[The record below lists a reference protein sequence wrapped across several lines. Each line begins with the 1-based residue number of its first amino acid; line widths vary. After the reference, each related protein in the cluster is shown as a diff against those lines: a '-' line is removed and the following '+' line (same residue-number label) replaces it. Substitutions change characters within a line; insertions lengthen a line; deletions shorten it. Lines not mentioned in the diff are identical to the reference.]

1 MMRTAAVAWLILL
14 GLQVAWADDKPAKD
28 EAAIRA
34 AVQSYVAAY
43 NRGDAKALADHWS
56 EGGQWISPSGQRFRG
71 RAAIEKEMWAMFAE
85 SKGLK
90 VEVVDP
96 KIRFLSADVAIEE
109 GTARVLRAGEAPE
122 QSTYIAIHVKKDGQ
136 WKLDSV
142 RETELPEVPPL
153 QENMKELEWMVG
165 DWVDQSPDA
174 AVETS
179 VAWTRNKAFLI
190 ARFKVSAAGG
200 DALEGQQ
207 IIGWDP
213 AAKAFRSWMFDCD
226 GGFGEGVCWSH
237 RDNRWIV
244 KFHQTLPD
252 GREAS
257 STNIY
262 TRVDANSYTW
272 QSIGRQLDGEFLPN
286 VEEVK
291 VVRKGTGAEEKPAG
305 KT

>member
-1 MMRTAAVAWLILL
+1 MLVSLPVVSAGEER
-14 GLQVAWADDKPAKD
+14 AKD

-43 NRGDAKALADHWS
+43 NRGDAKALAAHWS
-56 EGGQWISPSGQRFRG
+56 DGGQWVSPSGGRIQG
-71 RAAIEKEMWAMFAE
+71 RAAIEKEMRAVFADG
-85 SKGLK
+85 KGLK

-109 GTARVLRAGEAPE
+109 GTARVLRAGEPPE
-122 QSTYIAIHVKKDGQ
+122 QSTYLAIHVKKDGQ

-142 RETELPEVPPL
+142 RETEVPDSPPR

-179 VAWTRNKAFLI
+179 VSWTRNKAFLL
-190 ARFKVSAAGG
+190 ARFKVSTAGA
-200 DALEGQQ
+200 DELEGQQ
-207 IIGWDP
+207 VIGWDP
-213 AAKAFRSWMFDCD
+213 AAKVFRSWMFDYD
-226 GGFGEGVCWSH
+226 GGFGEGVWN
-237 RDNRWIV
+237 RKGNRWIV
-244 KFHQTLPD
+244 KFRQTLPD

-257 STNIY
+257 ATNIY
-262 TRVDANSYTW
+262 TCVDANSYTW
-272 QSIGRQLDGEFLPN
+272 QSIGRQVDGQFLPN

-291 VVRKGTGAEEKPAG
+291 VVRKGPAEEKTPAQ
-305 KT
+305 KK

>member
-1 MMRTAAVAWLILL
+1 MMRNVGILSL
-14 GLQVAWADDKPAKD
+14 MLFGFQVAFADEKPAKD

-56 EGGQWISPSGQRFRG
+56 EGGQWVSPSGQRIQG
-71 RAAIEKEMWAMFAE
+71 RAAIEKEMRAMFAE
-85 SKGLK
+85 RKGLK

-96 KIRFLSADVAIEE
+96 KIRFVSADVAIEE
-109 GTARVLRAGEAPE
+109 GTARVLRAGEPPE
-122 QSTYIAIHVKKDGQ
+122 QSTYLAIHVKKDGQ

-142 RETELPEVPPL
+142 RETDLPETPPL
-153 QENMKELEWMVG
+153 QENMKQLEWMVG
-165 DWVDQSPDA
+165 DWVDQSPEA

-190 ARFKVSAAGG
+190 ARFKVSAAGA
-200 DALEGQQ
+200 DELDGQQ

-226 GGFGEGVCWSH
+226 GGFGEGVWSR

-244 KFHQTLPD
+244 KFNQTLPD

-257 STNIY
+257 ATNIY
-262 TRVDANSYTW
+262 TCVDANSYTW
-272 QSIGRQLDGEFLPN
+272 QSIGRQLDGQFLPN

-291 VVRKGTGAEEKPAG
+291 VVRKAAQPEKPAG
-305 KT
+305 KK